1 MRKNIYPFLNLS
13 MNITWRSSLVML
25 KKILAL
31 FKFQINITLSNKFFL
46 VYTLL
51 LPAVNLFLA
60 LSKRGIGLDAQEKFV
75 FLTPYI
81 SYIIVIAMLFGW
93 AGNIVS
99 LRENKYLKVFSS
111 LTGSKFYIFAVNLLV
126 NFLLTSVQIN
136 ILLFIFELITKSVD
150 LELFVF
156 FNILTFLGVAI
167 CFFAFAIFLKLSV
180 NAVTLQAIL
189 TSYLLLSLLS
199 LEYTS
204 KNIILSGL
212 FHFINI
218 FSLVNEIGLTISG
231 KLVDAAPLYLPIFA
245 WVIVGSYCLK
255 ESSVFSIKDRN

>member
-1 MRKNIYPFLNLS
+1 MRKNIYLFLNLS

-99 LRENKYLKVFSS
+99 LRENNYLKVFSS
-111 LTGSKFYIFAVNLLV
+111 LTGSKFYIFAVQTSDRAFECIVIKKEKLGELLEQK
-126 NFLLTSVQIN
+126 SM
-136 ILLFIFELITKSVD
+136 TKDSRY
-150 LELFVF
+150 F
-156 FNILTFLGVAI
+156 FY
-167 CFFAFAIFLKLSV
+167 FA
-180 NAVTLQAIL
+180 
-189 TSYLLLSLLS
+189 
-199 LEYTS
+199 
-204 KNIILSGL
+204 
-212 FHFINI
+212 
-218 FSLVNEIGLTISG
+218 
-231 KLVDAAPLYLPIFA
+231 
-245 WVIVGSYCLK
+245 K
-255 ESSVFSIKDRN
+255 EK